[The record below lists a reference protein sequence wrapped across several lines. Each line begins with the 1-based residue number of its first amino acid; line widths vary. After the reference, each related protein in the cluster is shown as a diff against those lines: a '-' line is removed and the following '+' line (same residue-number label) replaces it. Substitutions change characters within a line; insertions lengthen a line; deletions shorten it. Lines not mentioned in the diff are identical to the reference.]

1 MSASSL
7 QNPRVLLWLAAS
19 CGAGFFAFLV
29 WVVLFALLWIDGGFA
44 LYRYYPV
51 PQVLSILALLAV
63 VSLLLPLGKASWP
76 QGLARLLICFLL
88 APFAWGIAYEDF
100 VGAERRE
107 FLLKAH
113 SVQPGDALADVQEK
127 FAGYSIWQGADWIT
141 FHMSP
146 GPASN
151 VGIQLELADD
161 HQTVASIRF
170 KSD

>member
-1 MSASSL
+1 M
-7 QNPRVLLWLAAS
+7 LLWLAAS

-29 WVVLFALLWIDGGFA
+29 WFVLFALLWIDGGFA

-63 VSLLLPLGKASWP
+63 VSLLLTLGKASWP
-76 QGLARLLICFLL
+76 QRLARLLICFLL
-88 APFAWGIAYEDF
+88 APFAWGIAYQDL

-107 FLLKAH
+107 FLLRAH
-113 SVQPGDALADVQEK
+113 SVKLGDAFPDVREK
-127 FAGYSIWQGADWIT
+127 LAGYSIWQSRPPGDWIT

-146 GPASN
+146 GVASN
-151 VGIQLELADD
+151 VGVQLELADD
-161 HQTVASIRF
+161 HRTVASVRF